1 MEYQQLTCK
10 PFNIYICTKN
20 EQTLNFHGEYMDMF
34 QLIHMFEIFH
44 NKKLNW
50 VKLDRVELFFLKI
63 LYSLWNKNLLSTKF

>member
-50 VKLDRVELFFLKI
+50 VKLDRVELFFFKDTL
-63 LYSLWNKNLLSTKF
+63 

>member
-63 LYSLWNKNLLSTKF
+63 LYSMWNKNLLSTKF